1 MDSLKHDAKRGQRK
15 MAETRSK
22 IAAHEEKLRKIRT
35 VMAKEPEVRR
45 DVERAKISV
54 ETLKIK
60 LKMSRQLIKQE
71 PIEEKS
77 EPLSQPQVR
86 LVDMASKTT
95 KAPKARKTI
104 KSRSE
109 TSYEVSSGL
118 IFSQNV

>member
-1 MDSLKHDAKRGQRK
+1 